1 MVRKKNEQTVN
12 PRSHTLLFFWKKRST
27 KSNKQKINARKKSK
41 HPTKT
46 RESKTNEK
54 TKGNTLVRQWEA
66 TEKTENNGNNR
77 GFFYLNQKQ
86 IMIKKQKQ
94 CHRSYRKKQNKRHL
108 PRCLTTI
115 LNNPR
120 SGLSHCVSDDQS
132 WQTPR
137 NNPPFTRP
145 ARRWIPRL
153 RHCSLKTPL
162 LCNLA
167 FGIANM
173 WNCALRTA

>member
-1 MVRKKNEQTVN
+1 MSWYVRKTSKPLTLD
-12 PRSHTLLFFWKKRST
+12 HTLYYSFEKKEVQNQTNKKSTQEKNQNTPQKQESQKQTKKRKETPS
-27 KSNKQKINARKKSK
+27 SD
-41 HPTKT
+41 
-46 RESKTNEK
+46 NEK
-54 TKGNTLVRQWEA
+54 PPKKTK
-66 TEKTENNGNNR
+66 NNGNNR
-77 GFFYLNQKQ
+77 GFFYLNSKQ

-94 CHRSYRKKQNKRHL
+94 CHRSYRRKQNKRHL
-108 PRCLTTI
+108 PRCLTII

-173 WNCALRTA
+173 